1 MATELQTRVATQA
14 SLSQTGPTRCWVIVP
29 TNNEL
34 MAIEPEVAGPEG
46 RRAVEHST
54 VLHAGRSALGA
65 AAVLILLWALCW

>member
-1 MATELQTRVATQA
+1 
-14 SLSQTGPTRCWVIVP
+14 
-29 TNNEL
+29 

-54 VLHAGRSALGA
+54 VLHARRSALGA